1 MTKALLA
8 SALLGASAS
17 IPVFVMLPLD
27 VISDDG
33 TVKDASSLTHYFT
46 QLSSANVEGVM
57 ADCWWGI
64 AERQEKD
71 YDFSAYSQLTQVSS
85 AACSLPH
92 TLTHSL
98 THSLT
103 HRLHYLIQHIH
114 SH

>member
-27 VISDDG
+27 VISNDG

-71 YDFSAYSQLTQVSS
+71 YDFSAYSQLTQVSN

-92 TLTHSL
+92 TLTYSR